1 MTTSYLLRLL
11 NSSIKNYH
19 CPAQHSFDGTLLL
32 VGDRLSW
39 VQSGCGDRTT
49 RDRCAIRARGYMPR
63 CTWTYRRVVLAS
75 RPLAIALLTTAWM
88 MERMFN
94 FKVLPN

>member
-1 MTTSYLLRLL
+1 LV
-11 NSSIKNYH
+11 IV
-19 CPAQHSFDGTLLL
+19 L
-32 VGDRLSW
+32 VGFSLG
-39 VQSGCGDRTT
+39 VEIGQL
-49 RDRCAIRARGYMPR
+49 AIAALFVPVAYMPP